1 MDLTAAPNP
10 PRAPSGTL
18 HALLETAAAARPDA
32 WAVRDRTGAW
42 TYRRL
47 AEDARAFAAW
57 LDERGVRRGERVLV
71 RVGNRREFAA
81 MLFGTVRHGA
91 VFVPVNPAMRPFHL
105 TTVAGDCDPALVV
118 ARADDPATLPTLRKV
133 TDRPVHELDAV
144 WRRVEAPA
152 LRRPPDTTVDCAA
165 APVSPDDL
173 ALLIYTSGSTAA
185 PKAVMCPHSSVLFAA
200 RAIAS
205 RLRYRA
211 DDVVLT
217 ALPLSFDYGLY
228 QIFLSVLAGAEA
240 VLTEPDHHVGLHAA
254 LREHGVTVVP
264 VVPSLAE
271 MLLRLAGRERSADA
285 PPVRL
290 FTNTGAAL
298 TSPLVAG
305 LRRAFPGAA
314 VAPMFGITECKRI
327 TVLEPDGDLAR
338 PGSVGTALPGTDVVI
353 LDDAGQPLPA
363 GRTGQIAV
371 RGPHVMR
378 GYWRAPELTAARFV
392 TDRPTGE
399 VTLHTGDFGHLDEDG
414 HLYFHGRRDD
424 LFKRRGVLTGA
435 LEIEAAALDID
446 GVTAAAVLPPGPDAD
461 LTLFAVTEL
470 APERVLGSLGERL
483 EGSKVPAVCRVVAA
497 LPLTPN
503 GKTDKQRLRQML
515 HTPQQ

>member
-1 MDLTAAPNP
+1 MDMTAAPSP
-10 PRAPSGTL
+10 PRAASGTV
-18 HALLETAAAARPDA
+18 HALLETAAATWPNA

-42 TYRRL
+42 TYRQL
-47 AEDARAFAAW
+47 AGHAGAFAAW

-71 RVGNRREFAA
+71 RVGSRREFAA

-105 TTVAGDCDPALVV
+105 TTVAGDCDPALVI
-118 ARADDPATLPTLRKV
+118 ARADDPATLPGLREV
-133 TDRPVHELDAV
+133 TGRPVHELDAV
-144 WRRVEAPA
+144 WRGMEA
-152 LRRPPDTTVDCAA
+152 LRPPPDTATGREG

-185 PKAVMCPHSSVLFAA
+185 PKAVMCPHTAICFAA

-217 ALPLSFDYGLY
+217 ALPLTFDYGLY
-228 QIFLSVLAGAEA
+228 QIFLAALAGAEA
-240 VLTEPDHHVGLHAA
+240 VLTEPDHHIGLLATV
-254 LREHGVTVVP
+254 REHGVTVVP

-271 MLLRLAGRERSADA
+271 ILLRLAGRERSAAA

-298 TSPLVAG
+298 TSPLIAG

-327 TVLEPDGDLAR
+327 TVLEPDGDLAK
-338 PGSVGTALPGTDVVI
+338 PGSVGTALPGTDVAV

-378 GYWRAPELTAARFV
+378 GYWRAPELTAARFR
-392 TDRPTGE
+392 TDPLTGE

-470 APERVLGSLGERL
+470 TPERVLGSLGERL
-483 EGSKVPAVCRVVAA
+483 EGSKVPADCRVLPA

-515 HTPQQ
+515 GTSPR

>member
-1 MDLTAAPNP
+1 MDVTAAVH
-10 PRAPSGTL
+10 APAAAPGTL
-18 HALLETAAAARPDA
+18 GALLERAAAARPDA
-32 WAVRDRTGAW
+32 RAVRDRAGAW

-47 AEDARAFAAW
+47 DGHARAFAAW
-57 LDERGVRRGERVLV
+57 LAERGVRRGERVLA

-81 MLFGTVRHGA
+81 MLFGTARHGA
-91 VFVPVNPAMRPFHL
+91 VFVPVDPAMRPFHL
-105 TTVAGDCDPALVV
+105 TQVAADCDPALVV
-118 ARADDPATLPTLRKV
+118 SLTDDPATLAALREA
-133 TDRPVHELDAV
+133 TGRPVHELDAV
-144 WRRVEAPA
+144 WRRVET
-152 LRRPPDTTVDCAA
+152 LRPPPDTGAV
-165 APVSPDDL
+165 PPRVSPDDL
-173 ALLIYTSGSTAA
+173 ALLLYTSGSTAA

-205 RLRYRA
+205 RLRYRP
-211 DDVVLT
+211 DDVVLA

-228 QIFLSVLAGAEA
+228 QILLAALAGAEV
-240 VLTEPDHHVGLHAA
+240 VLTEPDRHVGLHAV

-271 MLLRLAGRERSADA
+271 MLLRLAGRERSAA
-285 PPVRL
+285 PPPVRL

-298 TSPLVAG
+298 TAPLVAG
-305 LRRAFPGAA
+305 LRRTFPGAA
-314 VAPMFGITECKRI
+314 VAPMFGLTECKRI
-327 TVLEPDGDLAR
+327 TVLEPDGDLAK
-338 PGSVGTALPGTDVVI
+338 PGSVGTALPGTHVAI
-353 LDDAGQPLPA
+353 LGEAGRPLPP
-363 GRTGQIAV
+363 GRAGQIAV

-378 GYWRAPELTAARFV
+378 GYWRAPQLTAARF
-392 TDRPTGE
+392 RPDPATGE

-470 APERVLGSLGERL
+470 TPGRVLGSLGERL
-483 EGSKVPAVCRVVAA
+483 ERSKVPAVCRVVPA

-503 GKTDKQRLRQML
+503 GKTDKQRLRRML
-515 HTPQQ
+515 DTPQR

>member
-1 MDLTAAPNP
+1 MDVTAAPSP
-10 PRAPSGTL
+10 PRAVSGTV
-18 HALLETAAAARPDA
+18 HALLETAAATRPDA
-32 WAVRDRTGAW
+32 WAIRDRTGAW

-47 AEDARAFAAW
+47 AEHARAFAAW
-57 LDERGVRRGERVLV
+57 LGERGVRRGERVLV

-91 VFVPVNPAMRPFHL
+91 VFVPVSPAMRPFHL
-105 TTVAGDCDPALVV
+105 TTVADDCDPALVV
-118 ARADDPATLPTLRKV
+118 ARADDPATLPGLREV

-144 WRRVEAPA
+144 WRRVEA
-152 LRRPPDTTVDCAA
+152 LRLLPDTATEVS
-165 APVSPDDL
+165 PRVSPDEL

-185 PKAVMCPHSSVLFAA
+185 PKAVMCPHASVLFAA

-228 QIFLSVLAGAEA
+228 QIFLSVLAGAEV
-240 VLTEPDHHVGLHAA
+240 VLTETDHHVGLHAA

-271 MLLRLAGRERSADA
+271 MLLRLAGRDRSAAA

-298 TSPLVAG
+298 TSPLIAS

-314 VAPMFGITECKRI
+314 VAPMFGITECKRV
-327 TVLEPDGDLAR
+327 TVLEPDGDLAK

-378 GYWRAPELTAARFV
+378 GYWRAPELTAARFR
-392 TDRPTGE
+392 TDPVSGE

-461 LTLFAVTEL
+461 LTLFAVTDL
-470 APERVLGSLGERL
+470 TPERVLGSLGERL
-483 EGSKVPAVCRVVAA
+483 EGSKVPADCRVVPE

-515 HTPQQ
+515 RTAPH

>member
-1 MDLTAAPNP
+1 MDLTAAARP
-10 PRAPSGTL
+10 PAAAPGPPGTL
-18 HALLETAAAARPDA
+18 GALLERAAAARPDA
-32 WAVRDRTGAW
+32 RAVRDRAGAW

-47 AEDARAFAAW
+47 DGHARAFAAW
-57 LDERGVRRGERVLV
+57 LAERGVRRGERVLA

-81 MLFGTVRHGA
+81 MLFGTARHGA

-105 TTVAGDCDPALVV
+105 TQVAADCDPALVV
-118 ARADDPATLPTLRKV
+118 ARADDPATLAALREA
-133 TDRPVHELDAV
+133 TGRPVHELDAV
-144 WRRVEAPA
+144 WRRVEG
-152 LRRPPDTTVDCAA
+152 LRPPPDTAA
-165 APVSPDDL
+165 VPPRVSPDDL
-173 ALLIYTSGSTAA
+173 ALLLYTSGSTAA

-211 DDVVLT
+211 DDVVLA

-228 QIFLSVLAGAEA
+228 QILLAALAGAEV
-240 VLTEPDHHVGLHAA
+240 VLTEPDRHVGLHAV

-271 MLLRLAGRERSADA
+271 MLLRLAGRERSAA
-285 PPVRL
+285 APPPVRL

-298 TSPLVAG
+298 TAPLVAG

-314 VAPMFGITECKRI
+314 VAPMFGLTECKRI
-327 TVLEPDGDLAR
+327 TVLKPDGDLAK
-338 PGSVGTALPGTDVVI
+338 PGSVGTALPGTRVAI
-353 LDDAGQPLPA
+353 LDEAGRPLPP
-363 GRTGQIAV
+363 GHTGQIAV

-378 GYWRAPELTAARFV
+378 GYWRAPELTAARF
-392 TDRPTGE
+392 RPDPATGE

-470 APERVLGSLGERL
+470 TPGRVLGSLGERL
-483 EGSKVPAVCRVVAA
+483 EGSKVPAVCRVVPA

-503 GKTDKQRLRQML
+503 GKTDKQRLRRML
-515 HTPQQ
+515 DTPQR

>member
-1 MDLTAAPNP
+1 MTATPSP
-10 PRAPSGTL
+10 PRATSGTV
-18 HALLETAAAARPDA
+18 HALLETAAATRPNAR
-32 WAVRDRTGAW
+32 AVRDRTGAW
-42 TYRRL
+42 TYRQL
-47 AEDARAFAAW
+47 AEQATAFAAW

-105 TTVAGDCDPALVV
+105 TTVANDCDPALVI
-118 ARADDPATLPTLRKV
+118 ARADDPATLPGLRKV
-133 TDRPVHELDAV
+133 TGRPVHDLDAV
-144 WRRVEAPA
+144 WREMEA
-152 LRRPPDTTVDCAA
+152 LRPPPDEAASATGREA

-185 PKAVMCPHSSVLFAA
+185 PKAVMCPHTAICFAA

-205 RLRYRA
+205 RLRYRP

-228 QIFLSVLAGAEA
+228 QIFLAALAGAEV
-240 VLTEPDHHVGLHAA
+240 VLTEPDHHIGLLATV
-254 LREHGVTVVP
+254 REHGVTVVP

-271 MLLRLAGRERSADA
+271 MLLRLAGRERSAAA

-298 TSPLVAG
+298 TSPLIAG
-305 LRRAFPGAA
+305 LRRTFPGAA

-327 TVLEPDGDLAR
+327 TVLEPDGDLGK
-338 PGSVGTALPGTDVVI
+338 PDSVGTALPGTHVAI

-363 GRTGQIAV
+363 GHTGQIAV

-378 GYWRAPELTAARFV
+378 GYWRAPELTAARFR
-392 TDRPTGE
+392 TDPLTGE
-399 VTLHTGDFGHLDEDG
+399 TTLHTGDFGHLDEDG

-470 APERVLGSLGERL
+470 TPERVLGSLGERL
-483 EGSKVPAVCRVVAA
+483 EGSKVPADCRVLPS

-503 GKTDKQRLRQML
+503 GKTDKQRLRQL
-515 HTPQQ
+515 LQAPRK

>member
-1 MDLTAAPNP
+1 MDVTTAPGP
-10 PRAPSGTL
+10 PQATSGTV
-18 HALLETAAAARPDA
+18 HALLETAAATRPDA

-42 TYRRL
+42 TYRQL
-47 AEDARAFAAW
+47 ASHAAAFADW

-71 RVGNRREFAA
+71 RVGSRREFAA

-105 TTVAGDCDPALVV
+105 TSVAEDCDPALVV
-118 ARADDPATLPTLRKV
+118 ARADDPATLPGLRKV
-133 TDRPVHELDAV
+133 TGRPVHDLDEV
-144 WRRVEAPA
+144 WRCVEALA
-152 LRRPPDTTVDCAA
+152 LRPPPKAA
-165 APVSPDDL
+165 AGDESPVSPDDL

-185 PKAVMCPHSSVLFAA
+185 PKAVMCPHTAICFAA

-205 RLRYRA
+205 RLCYRA

-228 QIFLSVLAGAEA
+228 QILLASLAGAEA
-240 VLTEPDHHVGLHAA
+240 VLTEPDHHVGLMAA
-254 LREHGVTVVP
+254 VREHGVTVVP

-271 MLLRLAGRERSADA
+271 MLLRLAARERSAAA

-298 TSPLVAG
+298 TSPLIAG

-327 TVLEPDGDLAR
+327 TVLEPDGDLAK
-338 PGSVGTALPGTDVVI
+338 PGSVGTALPGTVVAV

-378 GYWRAPELTAARFV
+378 GYWRAPELTAARFR
-392 TDRPTGE
+392 TDPLTGE

-446 GVTAAAVLPPGPDAD
+446 GVTAAAVLPPGPEGD

-470 APERVLGSLGERL
+470 TPERVLGSLGERL
-483 EGSKVPAVCRVVAA
+483 EGSKVPADCRVLAA

-503 GKTDKQRLRQML
+503 GKTDKQRLRRML
-515 HTPQQ
+515 RTSPR